1 MHNKKLS
8 FKVKVLIPILAIF
21 MVSDLVISFINYR
34 LLDSSVKTKTNANME
49 IFVDSI
55 LAQIRHLNIIL
66 DAIKQTLEEKHIA
79 ITKIVAE
86 TLDNTPGKITSEKL
100 QQISE
105 PLDIIELSIA
115 DSNGIIIASSVPK
128 YIGFDYKLYE
138 PTKVYMKLAD
148 GTLTVLSEEPRA
160 SVLNDDVG
168 DLILGDINHYTGIAR
183 KSGGFIQVG
192 FNAGVIGRLQEEI
205 NVYKAIEKMK
215 IGQNG
220 FGMVLSDTS
229 GVSGEDWYKTVSSGN
244 GFAWLNIDGK
254 QYYAGYKNENG
265 NTVVALVPEQDF
277 NMERNRLLLNTV
289 IFSFIT
295 IVIITAIINIFIE
308 VMLDPLNQT
317 IKTINQTFTD
327 LDLKPQ
333 EGKVHKDEV
342 GTLGDFLHLTIIDQL
357 TGVYNRRYLDGS
369 LKKIINSLSRTG
381 SNLSLL
387 MIDIDYFKKYN
398 DTYGHEAG
406 DGCLRAVAYALSQC
420 VSRGEDFIARY
431 GGEEFAIVLPNTD
444 KNGAQLIAEKLLEK
458 IRECNIPHKAS
469 DVADYVTISI
479 GGTTGIVKH
488 LQSPQDYIKVAD
500 KALYES
506 KKKWSQ

>member
-8 FKVKVLIPILAIF
+8 FKIKVLIPILAIF
-21 MVSDLVISFINYR
+21 IASDLVISIINYR

-66 DAIKQTLEEKHIA
+66 NAIKQTLVEKHIA
-79 ITKIVAE
+79 IARTVVE
-86 TLDNTPGKITSEKL
+86 TLDNTPGQITTEKL
-100 QQISE
+100 LRISE
-105 PLDIIELSIA
+105 PLDIIELSVA
-115 DSNGIIIASSVPK
+115 NSNGIIIASSVPK

-138 PTKVYMKLAD
+138 PTKVYMKLTD

-168 DLILGDINHYTGIAR
+168 DLIPGDINHYTGIAR
-183 KSGGFIQVG
+183 KNGGFIQIG
-192 FNAGVIGRLQEEI
+192 FNAGVIGRLKEEI
-205 NVYKAIEKMK
+205 NVYKAIKEMK

-229 GVSGEDWYKTVSSGN
+229 GVLGEDWYKTVSSGN

-254 QYYAGYKNENG
+254 QYYAAYKNENG

-317 IKTINQTFTD
+317 IKTF
-327 LDLKPQ
+327 
-333 EGKVHKDEV
+333 
-342 GTLGDFLHLTIIDQL
+342 
-357 TGVYNRRYLDGS
+357 
-369 LKKIINSLSRTG
+369 
-381 SNLSLL
+381 
-387 MIDIDYFKKYN
+387 
-398 DTYGHEAG
+398 
-406 DGCLRAVAYALSQC
+406 
-420 VSRGEDFIARY
+420 
-431 GGEEFAIVLPNTD
+431 
-444 KNGAQLIAEKLLEK
+444 
-458 IRECNIPHKAS
+458 
-469 DVADYVTISI
+469 
-479 GGTTGIVKH
+479 VKH
-488 LQSPQDYIKVAD
+488 SQYARDYIKATD

-506 KKKWSQ
+506 KKNDRNRYTFEDV